1 VPVEPKPTFTIKK
14 KPKKVT
20 LGSRGVGEEEEAASH
35 VVGGECQST
44 CLADDPKRDSG
55 RSLFHEPEPSR
66 APVLMEDMA
75 YISGLVAADVS
86 FPPLPLPYAPVC
98 SRSIARMFLPLFPLL
113 KAELCPP

>member
-1 VPVEPKPTFTIKK
+1 
-14 KPKKVT
+14 
-20 LGSRGVGEEEEAASH
+20 
-35 VVGGECQST
+35 
-44 CLADDPKRDSG
+44 
-55 RSLFHEPEPSR
+55 
-66 APVLMEDMA
+66 MEDMA